1 MIIVIEGIDAVG
13 KKTQT
18 QLLKTRAESVGLS
31 SAILSF
37 PRYGETTFAN
47 LIAKYLNGD
56 FGELESVDPHFSA
69 LLYAGDRFESRDK
82 IRHLAATHSL
92 LIIDRYV
99 ASNVA
104 YQAARVDLS
113 VRADFVS
120 WLSNLEYE
128 LYDLPRP
135 DLNVYLDL
143 PATTASQMIHNRKQR
158 SYTEKV
164 ADLHEKDTD
173 YLAACQ
179 AVYRTLIEQ
188 SFSGQWLTIQCARDN
203 GQMRE
208 KMEIAD
214 AIWNGIDPVIQTISA
229 RAGNAGS

>member
-31 SAILSF
+31 AAILSF
-37 PRYGETTFAN
+37 PRYGETSFAD
-47 LIAKYLNGD
+47 LIAKYLNGE
-56 FGELESVDPHFSA
+56 FGELESVDPHFAA

-82 IRHLAATHSL
+82 IRDLIESNDL
-92 LIIDRYV
+92 LIVDRYV
-99 ASNVA
+99 ASNIA
-104 YQAARVDLS
+104 YQSARVDAA
-113 VRADFVS
+113 VRPDFIS
-120 WLSNLEYE
+120 WLSTLEYQ
-128 LYDLPRP
+128 LYDLPKP

-143 PATTASQMIHNRKQR
+143 PATTASQMIHNRKHR

-179 AVYRTLIEQ
+179 GVYRTLIDE
-188 SFSGQWLTIQCARDN
+188 SFSGRWLSIQCARDD

-208 KMEIAD
+208 KQEIAD
-214 AIWNGIDPVIQTISA
+214 AIWSGVEPVIQVLSA
-229 RAGNAGS
+229 GAN

>member
-18 QLLKTRAESVGLS
+18 QLLKSRAESIGLS
-31 SAILSF
+31 AAILSF
-37 PRYGETTFAN
+37 PRYGETLFADSV
-47 LIAKYLNGD
+47 AKYLNGE
-56 FGELESVDPHFSA
+56 FGELEHIDPHFPA
-69 LLYAGDRFESRDK
+69 LLYAGDRFESREQ
-82 IRHLAATHSL
+82 ILHLVQTHNL

-99 ASNVA
+99 ASNIA
-104 YQAARVDLS
+104 YQSARVDAS
-113 VRADFVS
+113 VRAAFIK
-120 WLSNLEYE
+120 WLSQIEYE
-128 LYDLPRP
+128 IYQLPKP

-179 AVYRTLIEQ
+179 GVYRMLIDEN
-188 SFSGQWLTIQCARDN
+188 FSGPWLSIQCAQPD
-203 GQMRE
+203 GQMRA
-208 KMEIAD
+208 KLEISD
-214 AIWNGIDPVIQTISA
+214 SIWHGLEPEIQLA
-229 RAGNAGS
+229 FQL